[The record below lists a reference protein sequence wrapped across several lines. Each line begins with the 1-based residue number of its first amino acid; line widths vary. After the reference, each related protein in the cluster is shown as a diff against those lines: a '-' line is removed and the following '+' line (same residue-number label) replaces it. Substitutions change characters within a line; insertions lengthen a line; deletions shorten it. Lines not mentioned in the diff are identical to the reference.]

1 MTRTLR
7 ILLAAA
13 AVLVLGVSG
22 QAMAQQKVRIGQATS
37 SLSFLPVWSARALDS
52 FKAQGLDLEWA
63 AIPGGYPNALAA
75 LDAGDLDFVAV
86 GSETPLQAI
95 SKGQPFEFIMPLMN
109 KVSLQLVVSNDFLQ
123 RKGVSPKDPLAK
135 RLAALKGATLGVSA
149 IKGAQDRAGRWLVAQ
164 GGLDPAKD
172 LNVAMIGP
180 PPALKDR
187 RSTRLNSSHS

>member
-1 MTRTLR
+1 
-7 ILLAAA
+7 
-13 AVLVLGVSG
+13 
-22 QAMAQQKVRIGQATS
+22 
-37 SLSFLPVWSARALDS
+37 
-52 FKAQGLDLEWA
+52 
-63 AIPGGYPNALAA
+63 
-75 LDAGDLDFVAV
+75 
-86 GSETPLQAI
+86 
-95 SKGQPFEFIMPLMN
+95 MPLMN

-180 PPALKDR
+180 PPALNAALQNK
-187 RSTRLNSSHS
+187 RSEEHTSELQSLMRISYAV